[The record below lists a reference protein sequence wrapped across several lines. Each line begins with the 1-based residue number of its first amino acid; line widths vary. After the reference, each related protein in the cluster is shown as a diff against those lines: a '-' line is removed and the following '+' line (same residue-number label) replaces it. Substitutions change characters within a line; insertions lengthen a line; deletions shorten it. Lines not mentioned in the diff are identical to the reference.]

1 MRWFVTLLLA
11 AGVAAGTVYLA
22 AGDRIRTAITP
33 AAPVPVGASV
43 DLLDGL
49 GGTIQSL
56 TLAVPNEPAL
66 VLTRAADGT
75 FTQPGNWPLRESEV
89 AALINAVGG
98 LRTRF
103 APIPV
108 AEDGLNEYGLA
119 PEQNPLKLTA
129 EVKVADTVTRTVALT
144 IGRPADPT
152 GAFDRPCYAR
162 VGTEPE
168 VVRLGADV
176 YPVLARPPEVYR
188 RRQLV
193 TDVERV
199 KLADAPAVPTA
210 LPGRTPIAGDAV
222 TAVTL
227 EQIAPS
233 PSVVTLNRT
242 GPTPPPRRDPDR
254 PAAEPALTNARLA
267 SAWEVDGKAFRV
279 RPDPVKLRA
288 VLTAVPDLWAEAFVP
303 ADRASPV
310 VTGLDKP
317 ERKVTVTRKDGRSLV
332 VLIGGVARTA
342 ERPSDAPPPR
352 GLPGQPPPP
361 PAVTIEEYRYAKLA
375 DNDQVFE
382 LRADKLAE
390 LFADAGAYRD
400 PVVARFQVGDV
411 ASVTVAPRGKPAV
424 TLTKITGQKDAD
436 REEDRIDRWQV
447 NGTPAEAAKVTELL
461 DKLSGLRAP
470 DAAAIQ
476 DGADAAKLKTLGLDP
491 PAVTVTIRS
500 DPPSAPGDPAVP
512 PETVTLHLGTADAE
526 KKTLAVRIADQ
537 SRVTRLD
544 PSVLTLAD
552 RPALAYRGRRLF
564 DAPGLA
570 LTAVTVTPAEG
581 PAFALAATPKP
592 APASGTDWALT
603 APVTLPA
610 APAKADPLAESLT
623 RAEAAEYIDDA
634 PTPADLAGKYG
645 LEKPRFTVKL
655 DFKGLGAKVLRVGAA
670 RPGKP
675 DVFARVDDGGVFA
688 LPQTVV
694 DPLAAGPLGLLSPD
708 VWAVGGRVT
717 AVEINRA
724 GDTYTL
730 TKTPAGWGV
739 RGPFDAP
746 VPAATADPLVAA
758 LGTLKVLRFEALST
772 GDSAM
777 YGFDAPRLTLTL
789 TLAEGTPA
797 GPVKLVVGN
806 PADGGAF
813 ARAEGPGV
821 TPAVFV
827 VPNELVAVADK
838 SALDRLDPT
847 LLTLEPDR
855 VTKLTVTA
863 AESAES
869 VTLVKAA
876 GGEWAAEGAG
886 FPIDGPTAATT
897 AAAVARL
904 TAGRIAAYG
913 PAVKWADY
921 GLEKPSATVTVGVAP
936 RPPRATE
943 THTVNLGKTAPD
955 GGRFVRVDDGPA
967 VGVLPA
973 QAADVLA
980 RTRLDYVE
988 KTLLAFDPAALT
1000 AVQRT
1005 RGKDVLEIVQS
1016 GTAWEVTKPAK
1027 LKADKPT
1034 VEELADALGRL
1045 RADRVAAFAPPD
1057 LDKFGLK
1064 SPAAVVTLSAGADK
1078 VLKIGGPVDPGK
1090 PAGDRFAAADVS
1102 GKPVVVG
1109 VLPAAL
1115 CAKLLAEPLQFR
1127 DKTLAK
1133 FVDADQVTVA
1143 RGDRTATFA
1152 KDGGTWKMTA
1162 PVAAA
1167 AEQADLDELVNALAG
1182 LRADEFA
1189 ADKPADLAPFGL
1201 KSPVATLTLSAGGDP
1216 VLTLAVG
1223 TKEKAGPR
1231 VYAKAAKS
1239 DLVALLDPAVSA
1251 RVLSEFR
1258 KRAVWTDADPAQVE
1272 TVAVSAAGSHFVLLK
1287 DGPGWR
1293 DPAKPAEAVD
1303 AAAVTEFLAA
1313 FAGLKAERYVAD
1325 TAPKLALYG
1334 LDQPTRIIVVTQAGG
1349 ATKTLKLGGPEG
1361 TSGGKRVYAQVGD
1374 PARPEVFVVSEAAA
1388 AVLTRGRP
1396 GFGAK
1401 K

>member
-11 AGVAAGTVYLA
+11 LGVAAGGVYLA
-22 AGDRIRTAITP
+22 AGDRIRSALLP
-33 AAPVPVGASV
+33 AAPVPVGTSV
-43 DLLDGL
+43 DLLAGL
-49 GGTIQSL
+49 GGTVQSL
-56 TLAVPNEPAL
+56 TLAVPGEPPL
-66 VLTRAADGT
+66 TLTRAADGT

-89 AALINAVGG
+89 AALVNAVGG

-103 APIPV
+103 APIPL
-108 AEDGLNEYGLA
+108 AADGLAEYGLA
-119 PEQNPLKLTA
+119 PDQKPLKLTA

-144 IGRPADPT
+144 IGQPADPT

-168 VVRLGADV
+168 VIRLGADV

-188 RRQLV
+188 RRQLI
-193 TDVERV
+193 TDVQRV

-210 LPGRTPIAGDAV
+210 LPGRTPIAGNAV

-227 EQIAPS
+227 ERLAPT
-233 PSVVTLNRT
+233 PTVVTLTRT

-254 PAAEPALTNARLA
+254 PAAEPSLSNGQLA
-267 SAWEVDGKAFRV
+267 TAWEVDGKSFRD

-303 ADRASPV
+303 ADRAGPA

-317 ERKVTVTRKDGRSLV
+317 ERRVTVAQKDGRSLV
-332 VLIGGVARTA
+332 VLIGAVARSV

-361 PAVTIEEYRYAKLA
+361 PAVVTEEFRYAKLA
-375 DNDQVFE
+375 DNEQVFE
-382 LRADKLAE
+382 LRADKLAD

-400 PVVARFQVGDV
+400 PVVARFQVPDV
-411 ASVTVAPRGKPAV
+411 TAVTVTPRGKPAV
-424 TLTKITGQKDAD
+424 TLTKIAGQKDAD
-436 REEDRIDRWQV
+436 KDEDRIDRWQV

-470 DAAAIQ
+470 DAAVVQ
-476 DGADAAKLKTLGLDP
+476 DGADAAKLKALGLDP
-491 PAVTVTIRS
+491 PAVAVTVRTE
-500 DPPSAPGDPAVP
+500 PPAAPGDPTIP
-512 PETVTLHLGTADAE
+512 PATVTLQLGTADAA
-526 KKTLAVRIADQ
+526 KKTLAVRVADA
-537 SRVTRLD
+537 SRITQLD
-544 PSVLTLAD
+544 PAVLALAD

-581 PAFALAATPKP
+581 AAFALAATPKP
-592 APASGTDWALT
+592 APAGGVGWALT
-603 APVTLPA
+603 APVALPA
-610 APAKADPLAESLT
+610 APAKADPLAEGLT
-623 RAEAAEYIDDA
+623 RAEAAEYVDDA

-645 LEKPRFTVKL
+645 LEKPRFVVKL
-655 DFKGLGAKVLRVGAA
+655 DFKGLGPKTLRVGAV

-675 DVFARVDDGGVFA
+675 EAFARVDGGGVFA
-688 LPQTVV
+688 LPQAVV

-708 VWAVGGRVT
+708 VWGVAGRVT
-717 AVEINRA
+717 AVEVKRGA
-724 GDTYTL
+724 DGYTL
-730 TKTPAGWGV
+730 AKTPTGWGV

-746 VPAATADPLVAA
+746 VPASAADPLVAA
-758 LGTLKVLRFEALST
+758 LGTLKATRFEALSVT
-772 GDSAM
+772 DAAK
-777 YGFDAPRLTLTL
+777 YGFDAPRLTLAL
-789 TLAEGTPA
+789 TLGEGTPA
-797 GPVKLVVGN
+797 GPVKLVVGK

-827 VPNELVAVADK
+827 VPNDLVALADK
-838 SALDRLDPT
+838 SALDRLDPA
-847 LLTLEPDR
+847 LLTIEPDR
-855 VTKLTVTA
+855 ITRLTVTA
-863 AESAES
+863 ADPARSA
-869 VTLVKAA
+869 TLVKQA
-876 GGEWAAEGAG
+876 GGEWAAEGTS
-886 FPIDGPTAATT
+886 FPADGPTAATT

-904 TAGRIAAYG
+904 TVARIVAYG

-921 GLEKPSATVTVGVAP
+921 GLDKPTGTLAVGVAP
-936 RPPRATE
+936 RPPLASE
-943 THTVNLGKTAPD
+943 THTIQLGKPAPD

-967 VGVLPA
+967 AGVL
-973 QAADVLA
+973 AARAAEVLA
-980 RTRLDYVE
+980 RTRLDYVD

-1000 AVQRT
+1000 AIKRT
-1005 RGKDVLEIVQS
+1005 RGKDVLEVVQT
-1016 GTAWEVTKPAK
+1016 GTAWEVTQPAK
-1027 LKADKPT
+1027 VKADKPT

-1057 LDKFGLK
+1057 LAPFGLK
-1064 SPAAVVTLSAGADK
+1064 SPATVVTLSAGGDK
-1078 VLKIGGPVDPGK
+1078 VLRIGGPVDPNQ
-1090 PAGDRFAAADVS
+1090 PAGDRFVTADAA
-1102 GKPVVVG
+1102 GEPVVVG
-1109 VLPAAL
+1109 VLAAAL
-1115 CAKLLAEPLQFR
+1115 GKKLLAEPLQFR

-1133 FVDADQVTVA
+1133 FIDADKATVT
-1143 RGDRTATFA
+1143 RGDRTATFI

-1189 ADKPADLAPFGL
+1189 AEKPADLAPFGL
-1201 KSPVATLTLSAGGDP
+1201 KAPAATLTLSAGDAV

-1223 TKEKAGPR
+1223 AREQAGPR
-1231 VYAKAAKS
+1231 VYARVAKS
-1239 DLVALLDPAVSA
+1239 DLVAFLDPALSA
-1251 RVLSEFR
+1251 RVLGEFR
-1258 KRAVWTDADPAQVE
+1258 KRGVWTDADPAQVE
-1272 TVAVSAAGSHFVLLK
+1272 SVAVSTAGGNFVLLK
-1287 DGPGWR
+1287 EGTGWR
-1293 DPAKPAEAVD
+1293 DPGKPADAVD
-1303 AAAVTEFLAA
+1303 PTAVTEFLAA
-1313 FAGLKAERYVAD
+1313 FAGLKVERYVAD

-1334 LDQPTRIIVVTQAGG
+1334 LDKPTRVLVVTQSGG

-1374 PARPEVFVVSEAAA
+1374 PARPEVFVVSEADLAI
-1388 AVLTRGRP
+1388 LTRGRP
-1396 GFGAK
+1396 AFGAK